1 MRSASLDL
9 RFTVSSVLILIL
21 SVTILSVTA
30 VAQEA
35 GPQQIGGQK
44 TYARPLI
51 NQAIDEGQRIVLKG
65 NVHPLARA
73 QFQVGAAPLD
83 LPMQRMLLVLK
94 RSPEQDQALLKLLD
108 DQQDKSSP
116 SYHKWLTPEQFGQ
129 QFGPADS
136 DIQAVTSW
144 LQSHGF
150 QIGRVSKGRVMIEF
164 SGTAAQI
171 QEAFHTAIRKYAVNG
186 ETHWAN
192 ASDPEIPAALAP
204 VVAGVHTL
212 HNFYMK
218 PLHVISSQRFSIA
231 RQPGSAPQF
240 TGSDG
245 SHALVPADYAIIYNI
260 NPVYQAAI
268 DGTGTTIAVIG
279 RSEFIVQD
287 VLDFQS
293 SFSLPPNPPQIVND
307 GPSPGD
313 LGGGEEAEA
322 TLDATWSAA
331 VAPGAT
337 VKFVVS
343 ASTDTTDGIV
353 LSELYIIENNV
364 GDVMTESFGG
374 CEANVSSTE
383 AAGFEALAQEAAAQG
398 ITYIVSSGDTGT
410 AGCDNLS
417 EKVAT
422 GPVSASVLA
431 ATPFT
436 VAVGGTMFNE
446 NGHDTTYW
454 NTTNSALLA
463 SAKSYI
469 PENVWNETCTTQ
481 CPAQASP
488 LAASGG
494 GVSVFFAK
502 PSWQAG
508 VAGIPADGFRD
519 VPDVSL
525 TAASHDPYLLCVDGS
540 CQSGNAFGVSG
551 TSASAPAFAGIM
563 ALVNQKTGSRQGQA
577 NYVLYKLAAAETLS
591 QCNGSNTTAL
601 PANTCVFNDVTVGN
615 NGVPGEPG
623 YGTPSAQFQSTVGY
637 DQSTGL
643 GSVNVSNLLNTWSS
657 VAFRA
662 TTTTLALTPPT
673 FTHGASANVNISVTP
688 SSGSGTPTGDVSLLT
703 NSSAMQGVTFF
714 TLNGAGTVSD
724 SSDAFPGGTYAVH
737 AHYAGDGTFAPSD
750 SAPVTITVSP
760 EASTTTLSVL
770 SFDVAGNTIPF
781 NSQPYG
787 NPAFFR
793 ADVAGVSN
801 NGTATG
807 SVTFTDNAAN
817 IAGDPFSLN
826 SEAAASTAQGIF
838 TMPPGPHAIV
848 AHYNGDPGFNA
859 STSTTVNVTVTKA
872 PTTIA
877 VTSSGSTVTQG
888 TQVAL
893 TATVSTNSGG
903 AGPSGQVTFL
913 AGGTPIV
920 PGSPVQVIGVG
931 GSGNIQNGALT
942 AAQGSAVLV
951 TPLASGQ
958 NSITAQ
964 YSGDANYNASTT
976 SSAITVNVVPDFT
989 FTAAAPSITIAS
1001 PGGTGTVM
1009 LTITGQPG
1017 YNGTVNFAA
1026 TSCSG
1031 LPSESTCS
1039 FSPASVTG
1047 TGSTTLTVSTTA
1059 AHTASLEGPGWWTTG
1074 LGGTLAGVFLLGGT
1088 SRRRAWSRLL
1098 SLMAFAFLISIA
1110 GCGGGS
1116 SSGGGGGGNTDPGT
1130 PVGTSTIVV
1139 TATSGTISHT
1149 TTFTLNVQ

>member
-1 MRSASLDL
+1 MRSAPLHL
-9 RFTVSSVLILIL
+9 RFTVSSILIL
-21 SVTILSVTA
+21 SVMA

-35 GPQQIGGQK
+35 VPQHIGGQK
-44 TYARPLI
+44 SSPRPLI
-51 NQAIDEGQRIVLKG
+51 NQAVDEGQRIVLKG

-73 QFQVGAAPLD
+73 QFQVGAAPQD

-108 DQQDKSSP
+108 DQQDKSSA

-129 QFGPADS
+129 EFGPADS

-150 QIGRVSKGRVMIEF
+150 QIARVSKGRVMIEF

-171 QEAFHTAIRKYAVNG
+171 QEAFHTAIHEYAVNG

-218 PLHVISSQRFSIA
+218 PMHVVSSQRLSIV

-245 SHALVPADYAIIYNI
+245 SHALVPADYAVIYNI
-260 NPVYQAAI
+260 NPVYQAGI

-293 SFSLPPNPPQIVND
+293 SFGLPPNPPQIVND

-313 LGGGEEAEA
+313 LGGGEETEA

-343 ASTDTTDGIV
+343 GSTDTTDGIV

-374 CEANVSSTE
+374 CEANISSTE

-454 NTTNSALLA
+454 NTANSALLG

-502 PSWQAG
+502 PPWQAG
-508 VAGIPADGFRD
+508 VAGIPGDGFRD
-519 VPDVSL
+519 LPDVSL

-540 CQSGNAFGVSG
+540 CQSGSAFGVSG

-563 ALVNQKTGSRQGQA
+563 ALVNQKTGMRQGQA

-591 QCNGSNTTAL
+591 QCNGSNTTTL
-601 PANTCVFNDVTVGN
+601 PAKTCVFNDVTVGN

-657 VAFRA
+657 VAFRP
-662 TTTTLALTPPT
+662 TTTTLSLTPPT

-688 SSGSGTPTGDVSLLT
+688 SSGTGTPSGDVSLLT
-703 NSSAMQGVTFF
+703 NSSITPGVTFF
-714 TLNGAGTVSD
+714 TLNGAGTISD
-724 SSDAFPGGTYAVH
+724 SSDGLPGGTYAVH

-770 SFDVAGNTIPF
+770 TFDAVGNTIPF

-787 NPAFFR
+787 NSAFFR

-807 SVTFTDNAAN
+807 SVIFTDNATN
-817 IAGDPFSLN
+817 IAGDPFTLN
-826 SEAAASTAQGIF
+826 SEAAASTVQGIF
-838 TMPPGPHAIV
+838 TMLPGPHAIV
-848 AHYNGDPGFNA
+848 AHYGGDPGFNA
-859 STSTTVNVTVTKA
+859 STSSTVNVTVTKA

-877 VTSSGSTVTQG
+877 VASTSSVVQG
-888 TQVAL
+888 TPVTL

-903 AGPSGQVTFL
+903 VGPTGQVTFL

-920 PGSPVQVIGVG
+920 PGSPVPVTGVD

-951 TPLASGQ
+951 IPLPVGQ

-964 YSGDANYNASTT
+964 YSGDANYLASPT
-976 SSAITVNVVPDFT
+976 SSAITVTVLPDFT
-989 FTAAAPSITIAS
+989 FTAAAPSITVAS
-1001 PGGTGTVM
+1001 PGGSGTVM

-1017 YNGTVNFAA
+1017 YNGTINFSGM
-1026 TSCSG
+1026 SCAG

-1047 TGSTTLTVSTTA
+1047 TGSTTLTIATTA
-1059 AHTASLEGPGWWTTG
+1059 AHHASLQGSGWWTTG
-1074 LGGTLAGVFLLGGT
+1074 LGGALAGVFLLGGA

-1098 SLMAFAFLISIA
+1098 SLMALAFLVSIA
-1110 GCGGGS
+1110 GCGGGGS
-1116 SSGGGGGGNTDPGT
+1116 SGGGGNTDPGT
-1130 PVGTSTIVV
+1130 PVGASTVTV
-1139 TATSGTISHT
+1139 TATATATGGTITHT

>member
-1 MRSASLDL
+1 MRSVPFHL
-9 RFTVSSVLILIL
+9 RLTVSSVLILIL
-21 SVTILSVTA
+21 STTILSVTA

-144 LQSHGF
+144 LQSHGL
-150 QIGRVSKGRVMIEF
+150 QIARVSKGRVMIEF
-164 SGTAAQI
+164 SGTAAQL

-218 PLHVISSQRFSIA
+218 PLHVISNQRFSVA
-231 RQPGSAPQF
+231 RQPGSARQF

-260 NPVYQAAI
+260 NPVYQAGI

-287 VLDFQS
+287 VVDLQS
-293 SFSLPPNPPQIVND
+293 AFSLPPNPPQIVND
-307 GPSPGD
+307 GPTPGD

-364 GDVMTESFGG
+364 GDVMSESFGG

-410 AGCDNLS
+410 AGCDNLG

-502 PSWQAG
+502 PPWQTG
-508 VAGIPADGFRD
+508 VAGIPTDGFRD

-525 TAASHDPYLLCVDGS
+525 TAAGHDPYLLCVDGS

-577 NYVLYKLAAAETLS
+577 NYVLYKLAMAETLS
-591 QCNGSNTTAL
+591 QCNGSNTTTL
-601 PANTCVFNDVTVGN
+601 PANTCVFNDVTIGN

-643 GSVNVSNLLNTWSS
+643 GSVNVSNLLNHWSS

-662 TTTTLALTPPT
+662 TTTTLALTPPS

-714 TLNGAGTVSD
+714 TLNNGAISD
-724 SSDAFPGGTYAVH
+724 SSDGLPGGTYAVH
-737 AHYAGDGTFAPSD
+737 AHYAGDATFAPSD

-770 SFDVAGNTIPF
+770 AFDVAGNTIPF

-807 SVTFTDNAAN
+807 GVTFTDNATN
-817 IAGDPFSLN
+817 ITGDPFSLN
-826 SEAAASTAQGIF
+826 SEAAASTTQGVF

-848 AHYNGDPGFNA
+848 AHYGGDAGFNA
-859 STSTTVNVTVTKA
+859 STSSTVNVTVTQA

-877 VTSSGSTVTQG
+877 VTSSASSVAQG
-888 TQVAL
+888 TPVTL

-920 PGSPVQVIGVG
+920 PGSPVSVVGVS

-942 AAQGSAVLV
+942 AAQGAAVSVITLP
-951 TPLASGQ
+951 TGQ

-964 YSGDANYNASTT
+964 YSGDANYLASPA
-976 SSAITVNVVPDFT
+976 SAAITVNVLPDFS
-989 FTAAAPSITIAS
+989 FTAAAPSVTIAS
-1001 PGGTGTVM
+1001 PGGSGTVM

-1017 YNGTVNFAA
+1017 YNGTVNFSA
-1026 TSCSG
+1026 TSCAG

-1047 TGSTTLTVSTTA
+1047 NGSTTLTIATTA
-1059 AHTASLEGPGWWTTG
+1059 AHHASLQDSGWWTTG
-1074 LGGTLAGVFLLGGT
+1074 LGGALAGVFLLGGA
-1088 SRRRAWSRLL
+1088 SRRQAWSRLL
-1098 SLMAFAFLISIA
+1098 SVMAFAFVITIA
-1110 GCGGGS
+1110 GCGGGGS
-1116 SSGGGGGGNTDPGT
+1116 GGGGNTDPGT
-1130 PVGTSTIVV
+1130 PVGASTVTV
-1139 TATSGTISHT
+1139 TATSGPITHT
-1149 TTFTLNVQ
+1149 ATLTLNVQ

>member
-1 MRSASLDL
+1 MRAAPLDL
-9 RFTVSSVLILIL
+9 RFAVSSVLILIL
-21 SVTILSVTA
+21 SVAILSVTA

-73 QFQVGAAPLD
+73 QFQVGTAPLD

-108 DQQDKSSP
+108 DQQDKSSA

-129 QFGPADS
+129 EFGPADS
-136 DIQAVTSW
+136 DLQAVTSW

-150 QIGRVSKGRVMIEF
+150 QIARVSKGRVMVEF

-171 QEAFHTAIRKYAVNG
+171 QEAFHTAIRRYVVNG

-218 PLHVISSQRFSIA
+218 PLHVISSQRFSIS

-268 DGTGTTIAVIG
+268 DGTGTTIAVVG

-287 VLDFQS
+287 VLDFQGA
-293 SFSLPPNPPQIVND
+293 FSLPPNPPQIVND

-313 LGGGEEAEA
+313 QGGGEEAEA

-374 CEANVSSTE
+374 CEAAISSTE

-398 ITYIVSSGDTGT
+398 ITYVVSSGDTGT

-494 GVSVFFAK
+494 GVSVFFTK

-525 TAASHDPYLLCVDGS
+525 TAASHDAYLLCVEGS

-591 QCNGSNTTAL
+591 QCNASNTTTL

-637 DQSTGL
+637 DLTTGL
-643 GSVNVSNLLNTWSS
+643 GSVNVSNLLNSWSS

-662 TTTTLALTPPT
+662 TTTTLSLTPPT
-673 FTHGASANVNISVTP
+673 LTHGASANVNISVTP
-688 SSGSGTPTGDVSLLT
+688 SSGTGTPTGDVSLLT

-714 TLNGAGTVSD
+714 TLNGAGTISG
-724 SSDAFPGGTYAVH
+724 SSDGLPGGTYAVH
-737 AHYAGDGTFAPSD
+737 AHYAGDGAFAPSD

-770 SFDVAGNTIPF
+770 AFDVAGNTIPF

-807 SVTFTDNAAN
+807 TVTFTHNAAN

-826 SEAAASTAQGIF
+826 SEATASTAQGVF
-838 TMPPGPHAIV
+838 TMQPGPHAVV
-848 AHYNGDPGFNA
+848 AHYNGDLGFNA
-859 STSTTVNVTVTKA
+859 STSSTVNVMVTKA

-877 VTSSGSTVTQG
+877 VASSSSSVAQG
-888 TQVAL
+888 TPVTL

-903 AGPSGQVTFL
+903 VGPSAQVTFL

-920 PGSPVQVIGVG
+920 PGSPVQVAGVD

-942 AAQGSAVLV
+942 AAQGTAVSVITL
-951 TPLASGQ
+951 PLGQ

-964 YSGDANYNASTT
+964 YSGDANYLASPA
-976 SSAITVNVVPDFT
+976 SSAITVNVLPDFS
-989 FTAAAPSITIAS
+989 FTAAAPSITVAS
-1001 PGGTGTVM
+1001 PGGSGTVM

-1017 YNGTVNFAA
+1017 YNGTINFSA
-1026 TSCSG
+1026 TSCAG

-1047 TGSTTLTVSTTA
+1047 TGSTTLTIATTA
-1059 AHTASLEGPGWWTTG
+1059 AHRASLQGPGWWTTG
-1074 LGGTLAGVFLLGGT
+1074 LGGALAGIFLLGGA
-1088 SRRRAWSRLL
+1088 SRRRAWNRLL
-1098 SLMAFAFLISIA
+1098 SLMAFAFVITIA
-1110 GCGGGS
+1110 GCGGGGS
-1116 SSGGGGGGNTDPGT
+1116 SSGGGNTDPGT
-1130 PVGTSTIVV
+1130 PAGTSTVTV
-1139 TATSGTISHT
+1139 TATSGTITHT
-1149 TTFTLNVQ
+1149 ATLTVNVQ

>member
-1 MRSASLDL
+1 MRSAPLHL
-9 RFTVSSVLILIL
+9 RFTVSSILIL
-21 SVTILSVTA
+21 SVMA

-35 GPQQIGGQK
+35 VPQHIGGQK
-44 TYARPLI
+44 SSPRPLI
-51 NQAIDEGQRIVLKG
+51 NQAVDEGQRIVLKG

-73 QFQVGAAPLD
+73 QFQVGAAPQD

-108 DQQDKSSP
+108 DQQDKSSA

-129 QFGPADS
+129 EFGPADS

-150 QIGRVSKGRVMIEF
+150 QIARVSKGRVMIEF

-171 QEAFHTAIRKYAVNG
+171 QEAFHTAIHEYAVNG

-218 PLHVISSQRFSIA
+218 PMHVVSSQRLSIV

-245 SHALVPADYAIIYNI
+245 SHALVPADYAVIYNI
-260 NPVYQAAI
+260 NPVYQAGI

-293 SFSLPPNPPQIVND
+293 SFGLPPNPPQIVND

-313 LGGGEEAEA
+313 LGGGEETEA

-343 ASTDTTDGIV
+343 GSTDTTDGIV

-374 CEANVSSTE
+374 CEANISSTE

-454 NTTNSALLA
+454 NTANSALLG

-502 PSWQAG
+502 PPWQAG
-508 VAGIPADGFRD
+508 VAGIPGDGFRD
-519 VPDVSL
+519 LPDVSL

-540 CQSGNAFGVSG
+540 CQSGSAFGVSG

-591 QCNGSNTTAL
+591 QCNGSNTTTL
-601 PANTCVFNDVTVGN
+601 PAKTCVFNDVTVGN

-657 VAFRA
+657 VAFRP
-662 TTTTLALTPPT
+662 TTTTLSLTPPT

-688 SSGSGTPTGDVSLLT
+688 SSGTGTPSGDVSLLT
-703 NSSAMQGVTFF
+703 NSSITPGVTFF
-714 TLNGAGTVSD
+714 TLNGAGTISD
-724 SSDAFPGGTYAVH
+724 SSDGLPGGTYAVH

-770 SFDVAGNTIPF
+770 TFDAVGNTIPF

-787 NPAFFR
+787 NSAFFR

-807 SVTFTDNAAN
+807 SVIFTDNATN
-817 IAGDPFSLN
+817 IAGDPFTLN
-826 SEAAASTAQGIF
+826 SEAAASTVQGIF
-838 TMPPGPHAIV
+838 TMLPGPHAIV
-848 AHYNGDPGFNA
+848 AHYGGDPGFNA
-859 STSTTVNVTVTKA
+859 STSSTVNVTVTKA

-877 VTSSGSTVTQG
+877 VASTSSVVQG
-888 TQVAL
+888 TPVTL

-903 AGPSGQVTFL
+903 VGPTGQVTFL

-920 PGSPVQVIGVG
+920 PGSPVPVTGVD

-951 TPLASGQ
+951 IPLPVGQ

-964 YSGDANYNASTT
+964 YSGDANYLASPT
-976 SSAITVNVVPDFT
+976 SSAITVTVLPDFT
-989 FTAAAPSITIAS
+989 FTAAAPSITVAS
-1001 PGGTGTVM
+1001 PGGSGTVM

-1017 YNGTVNFAA
+1017 YNGTINFSGM
-1026 TSCSG
+1026 SCAG

-1047 TGSTTLTVSTTA
+1047 TGSTTLTIATTA
-1059 AHTASLEGPGWWTTG
+1059 AHHASLQGSGWWTTG
-1074 LGGTLAGVFLLGGT
+1074 LGGALAGVFLLGGA

-1098 SLMAFAFLISIA
+1098 SLMALAFLVSIA
-1110 GCGGGS
+1110 GCGGGGS
-1116 SSGGGGGGNTDPGT
+1116 SGGGGNTDPGT
-1130 PVGTSTIVV
+1130 PVGASTVTV
-1139 TATSGTISHT
+1139 TATATATGGTITHT

>member
-1 MRSASLDL
+1 MRSASVDL
-9 RFTVSSVLILIL
+9 RFTVSPVLILIL
-21 SVTILSVTA
+21 SATILSVAA

-35 GPQQIGGQK
+35 GPQQIGGQR

-108 DQQDKSSP
+108 DQQDKSSA

-129 QFGPADS
+129 EFGPADS
-136 DIQAVTSW
+136 DMQAVTSW

-171 QEAFHTAIRKYAVNG
+171 QDAFHTAIRKYAING

-218 PLHVISSQRFSIA
+218 PLHVISSQRFAIV

-260 NPVYQAAI
+260 NPVYQGAI

-287 VLDFQS
+287 VLDFQGT
-293 SFSLPPNPPQIVND
+293 FSLPPNPPQIVND

-410 AGCDNLS
+410 AGCDDLS

-454 NTTNSALLA
+454 NTTNSALFA

-481 CPAQASP
+481 CPAQAAP

-494 GVSVFFAK
+494 GVSKFFAK
-502 PSWQAG
+502 PPWQ
-508 VAGIPADGFRD
+508 VVVPGIPADGFRD

-591 QCNGSNTTAL
+591 KCNGSSTTTL

-643 GSVNVSNLLNTWSS
+643 GSVNVSNLLNSWSS

-673 FTHGASANVNISVTP
+673 FTHGALANVNISVTP
-688 SSGSGTPTGDVSLLT
+688 GSGTGTPTGDVSLLT

-714 TLNGAGTVSD
+714 TLNGAGTISD

-760 EASTTTLSVL
+760 EASTTALSVL
-770 SFDVAGNTIPF
+770 SFDAVGNPIPF

-807 SVTFTDNAAN
+807 SVIFTDNATN

-826 SEAAASTAQGIF
+826 SEAAAGTAQGIF
-838 TMPPGPHAIV
+838 SMAPGSHAVV
-848 AHYNGDPGFNA
+848 AHYNGDAGFNA
-859 STSTTVNVTVTKA
+859 STSPTVNVTVTKA

-913 AGGTPIV
+913 AGGTPIM
-920 PGSPVQVIGVG
+920 PGSPVQVIGVDG
-931 GSGNIQNGALT
+931 KGNIQNGALT

-951 TPLASGQ
+951 TSLPLGQ

-964 YSGDANYNASTT
+964 YSGDGNYLASPT
-976 SSAITVNVVPDFT
+976 SSAVTVNVVPDFT
-989 FTAAAPSITIAS
+989 FAAAAPSVTVAS
-1001 PGGTGTVM
+1001 PGASGTVM

-1017 YNGTVNFAA
+1017 YNGTVNFSA

-1039 FSPASVTG
+1039 FSPALVTG
-1047 TGSTTLTVSTTA
+1047 TGSTTLTIATTA
-1059 AHTASLEGPGWWTTG
+1059 AHSASLEGPGWWTTG
-1074 LGGTLAGVFLLGGT
+1074 LGGALAGVLLLGGP

-1110 GCGGGS
+1110 GCGGGGS
-1116 SSGGGGGGNTDPGT
+1116 SGGGGNTDPGT
-1130 PVGTSTIVV
+1130 PMGTSTIVV
-1139 TATSGTISHT
+1139 TATSGTISHI